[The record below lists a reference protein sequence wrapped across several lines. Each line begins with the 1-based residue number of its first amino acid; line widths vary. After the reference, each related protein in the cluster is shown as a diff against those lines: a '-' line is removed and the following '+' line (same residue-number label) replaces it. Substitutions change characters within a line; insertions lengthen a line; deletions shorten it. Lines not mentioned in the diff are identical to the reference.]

1 MKKGKPEKRA
11 MNEDKEPKSAA
22 GTPLLDALPLNAG
35 VRVLAA
41 DPRGIFALEK
51 PAGTMTHPN
60 APGVAAAKR
69 AMLVADYSLKQECYC
84 VRDAAGAARK
94 IFVLNRLD
102 SPTSGVVLCA
112 WDEAVARLA
121 RAAFAGTG
129 VRKTYFALVRGNA
142 PAAAR
147 WENFLLRES
156 RGGELRVR
164 VAPHGK
170 IRGSQFAATAVEKIR
185 GNAAFALVKLSPET
199 GRTHQLRVQCAA
211 RGMPIVGD
219 RAYGDAAA
227 DKRDA
232 DRLADARGRLFLHA
246 AETEIALPLRGGTL
260 RFRASS
266 PLPPLFDDTLARLL
280 RGA

>member
-1 MKKGKPEKRA
+1 
-11 MNEDKEPKSAA
+11 MNDDLRKDEVRKSGQAA
-22 GTPLLDALPLNAG
+22 GTPLFEALPLNVG
-35 VRVLAA
+35 VRVLAS

-142 PAAAR
+142 PATAR
-147 WENFLLRES
+147 WTNFLLRES
-156 RGGELRVR
+156 RNGELRVR

-170 IRGSQFAATAVEKIR
+170 IRNSQFAATAVEKIR

-211 RGMPIVGD
+211 RGMPIIGD
-219 RAYGDAAA
+219 RAYGDAAS
-227 DKRDA
+227 DKREIA
-232 DRLADARGRLFLHA
+232 LAETRGRLFLHA
-246 AETEIALPLRGGTL
+246 AETEITLPLRSGEL

-266 PLPPLFDDTLARLL
+266 PLPPLFDETLDRLT
-280 RGA
+280 RRATNVGR